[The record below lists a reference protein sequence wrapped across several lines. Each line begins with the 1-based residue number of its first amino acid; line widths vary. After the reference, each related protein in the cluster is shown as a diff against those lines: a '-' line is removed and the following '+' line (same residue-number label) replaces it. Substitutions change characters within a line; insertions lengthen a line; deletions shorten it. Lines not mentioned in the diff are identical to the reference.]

1 MNDLIKVVMAD
12 PMSKE
17 ALAPWQEK
25 APQYGIE
32 VSAPESSSL
41 DELVPLL
48 ANAHALV
55 TQYAPITEELLQ
67 NAPKLKMIQK
77 EGGYPDHIDLE
88 AVKKRKIFLAIYSM
102 PSSVAVAEHGM
113 TLMLACA
120 KKIVTAH
127 SMTINGSYRDL
138 GIEPFVT
145 SQKHHYFQWMQIP
158 DLKEL
163 DGMTLG
169 LFGFGSIG
177 QEIAKRAKAFNMN
190 IIYYKRHQLEIRM
203 EKYFDVTYVSK
214 DDLFMQSDFVIIV
227 VPLTPDTEKI
237 VGEKEFNLMKPS
249 AYFINVCRGGVIDET
264 ALVNAVKTGKIIGA
278 GLDVY
283 IEEPVP
289 YDHPFLQLENVTLT
303 PHIAGGKGGGR
314 LRQIQSIFDNIYN
327 YFNELPIK
335 HAVDL

>member
-1 MNDLIKVVMAD
+1 
-12 PMSKE
+12 
-17 ALAPWQEK
+17 
-25 APQYGIE
+25 
-32 VSAPESSSL
+32 
-41 DELVPLL
+41 
-48 ANAHALV
+48 
-55 TQYAPITEELLQ
+55 
-67 NAPKLKMIQK
+67 
-77 EGGYPDHIDLE
+77 
-88 AVKKRKIFLAIYSM
+88 
-102 PSSVAVAEHGM
+102 
-113 TLMLACA
+113 
-120 KKIVTAH
+120 
-127 SMTINGSYRDL
+127 
-138 GIEPFVT
+138 
-145 SQKHHYFQWMQIP
+145 
-158 DLKEL
+158 
-163 DGMTLG
+163 
-169 LFGFGSIG
+169 
-177 QEIAKRAKAFNMN
+177 MN